1 MLLVSFVNFFRAF
14 CKMWEV
20 RTRPWS
26 KPLISRLIQ
35 IKLISLIVINWSAEG
50 NEYCLNWKFRVFW
63 VCNVLIHSAGKNR
76 VCTVLIHVICKIF
89 PLPHQQEFHFLSQ
102 QRSLERNVFF
112 TTLPKSFIYF
122 CNLFVWKSV
131 CTFSLTFMAEFSHR
145 FGNVRNKYCF
155 NFCHFHFSFEFCS
168 SFPSYFHV

>member
-1 MLLVSFVNFFRAF
+1 M
-14 CKMWEV
+14 
-20 RTRPWS
+20 
-26 KPLISRLIQ
+26 
-35 IKLISLIVINWSAEG
+35 
-50 NEYCLNWKFRVFW
+50 
-63 VCNVLIHSAGKNR
+63 LIHSAGKNR

-145 FGNVRNKYCF
+145 FGNVRNKNIVLTFVIFIFHLSFVPVSPRTFTF
-155 NFCHFHFSFEFCS
+155 NDQNVLCVFYETNLVVYACDEDFSRTLCCS
-168 SFPSYFHV
+168 LYSKHTSLCLENLEIGI